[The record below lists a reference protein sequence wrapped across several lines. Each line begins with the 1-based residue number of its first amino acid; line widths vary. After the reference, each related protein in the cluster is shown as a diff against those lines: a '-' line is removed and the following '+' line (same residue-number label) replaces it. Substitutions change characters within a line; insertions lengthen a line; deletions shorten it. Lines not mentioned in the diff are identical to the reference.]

1 MRKVIDA
8 VSGGELWMEIA
19 AGLTIWHV
27 DELDENG
34 GVVRS
39 TAVSDP
45 GKAKALWAKVKA
57 RATAGVPEKGVPA

>member
-8 VSGGELWMEIA
+8 VAGGEIWMEIA
-19 AGLTIWHV
+19 AGLTVYHI

>member
-8 VSGGELWMEIA
+8 VSGGELWMEIS
-19 AGLTIWHV
+19 AGLTVYHI

-39 TAVSDP
+39 TAVSDS

-57 RATAGVPEKGVPA
+57 RVTAGVPEKGVPS

>member
-1 MRKVIDA
+1 MRKMIDA
-8 VSGGELWMEIA
+8 VSGGRLWIEIA

-27 DELDENG
+27 EELDEHG
-34 GVVRS
+34 DIVRS

-57 RATAGVPEKGVPA
+57 RATAGVPEKGVPS